1 MVFSATTAK
10 ILSQSILSFCREKMS
25 AALQFK
31 APDRM
36 VQYGGNLYNGVW
48 FALIKNTDDKTHSK
62 AASPFKKIY
71 LPARQFAKTP
81 KIITKQSSI

>member
-1 MVFSATTAK
+1 
-10 ILSQSILSFCREKMS
+10 MS

-36 VQYGGNLYNGVW
+36 VQYGGNRYNGVW

-62 AASPFKKIY
+62 AASPFKKNI
-71 LPARQFAKTP
+71 LARTAVCENPENNYET
-81 KIITKQSSI
+81 ILNLSL